1 MAKFYLDKLLDAH
14 TELATD
20 DAIRSAERAG
30 DNETVA
36 MLKMQRALRAEF
48 ALLRPAPAQ

>member
-1 MAKFYLDKLLDAH
+1 MDKLLDAH

-20 DAIRSAERAG
+20 DATRSAERAG

-36 MLKMQRALRAEF
+36 MLKMQRALRAQF
-48 ALLRPAPAQ
+48 ALCRLAEAKVPSS